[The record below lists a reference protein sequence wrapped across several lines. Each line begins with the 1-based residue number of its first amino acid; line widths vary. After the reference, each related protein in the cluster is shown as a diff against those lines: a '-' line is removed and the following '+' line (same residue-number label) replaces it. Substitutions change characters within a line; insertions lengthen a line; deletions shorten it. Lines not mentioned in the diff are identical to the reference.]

1 VASLE
6 TQWKQ
11 QSALFSKLESS
22 AGLLEEKIEEARAK
36 RNALAARAQTASAN
50 RRVQVI
56 LGGIS
61 TGGAVAKFEEVR
73 GRVVLAGDPGMGFEW
88 ELFRSRSKARGIHCR
103 HCGELSLW
111 QRSNDFGRRWACWMR
126 DL

>member
-1 VASLE
+1 MRHPLPKTLFISLIWQASVASLE

-11 QSALFSKLESS
+11 QSALFTKLESS

-50 RRVQVI
+50 RRVQEI

-73 GRVVLAGDPGMGFEW
+73 GRAALCGLAILARVLNGSGSLVEA
-88 ELFRSRSKARGIHCR
+88 SRKARGIHWI
-103 HCGELSLW
+103 L
-111 QRSNDFGRRWACWMR
+111 
-126 DL
+126 